1 MKRLEMKIYNIYKK
15 REVFI
20 LDKNMILRYLLIIA
34 LLLIMALLSYFEH
47 YGTMFLV
54 NIILVVYVVFFSSKI
69 SFPKK
74 QEKRR

>member
-1 MKRLEMKIYNIYKK
+1 
-15 REVFI
+15 
-20 LDKNMILRYLLIIA
+20 MILRYLLIIA